1 MRMVQ
6 AYRLLYGRR
15 ADTTTVVNVHYYRKA
30 NPFRFD
36 QQSTA
41 GWPRMKFEVVKDNRK
56 LTEQWR
62 DLNDNVPIQDHDA
75 LTPVCV
81 FINLLVG
88 LPGKW

>member
-1 MRMVQ
+1 
-6 AYRLLYGRR
+6 
-15 ADTTTVVNVHYYRKA
+15 
-30 NPFRFD
+30 
-36 QQSTA
+36 
-41 GWPRMKFEVVKDNRK
+41 MKFEVVKDNRK

-62 DLNDNVPIQDHDA
+62 DLNDNFPIQDHDA